1 MYADPTPKINVKIK
15 TPTNSDNEFKMYS
28 YKKVFLSISKY
39 RDVSSKKL
47 KETVKIG
54 IMTKNEIN
62 TELKNHKFNL
72 FENIL
77 KTNIFFIFFLRGI

>member
-1 MYADPTPKINVKIK
+1 MYADPTPNINVKIK
-15 TPTNSDNEFKMYS
+15 TPTKSDNELKMYS

-62 TELKNHKFNL
+62 TELKNQKFNL
-72 FENIL
+72 FENI
-77 KTNIFFIFFLRGI
+77 

>member
-1 MYADPTPKINVKIK
+1 MYADPTPSINVKIK
-15 TPTNSDNEFKMYS
+15 TPTKSDNELNMYS

-39 RDVSSKKL
+39 RVVSSKKL

-72 FENIL
+72 FENI
-77 KTNIFFIFFLRGI
+77 

>member
-1 MYADPTPKINVKIK
+1 
-15 TPTNSDNEFKMYS
+15 MYS

>member
-15 TPTNSDNEFKMYS
+15 TPTKSDNELNMYS
-28 YKKVFLSISKY
+28 YKKVFFSISKY

-72 FENIL
+72 FENI
-77 KTNIFFIFFLRGI
+77 

>member
-1 MYADPTPKINVKIK
+1 
-15 TPTNSDNEFKMYS
+15 MYS

-72 FENIL
+72 FENI
-77 KTNIFFIFFLRGI
+77 